1 MKGRIDSATRASSHA
16 RALQVSRLLSRLRL
30 AADDP
35 FRDADVRL
43 LFGAQAVSIL
53 GSQVS
58 HIAFPLIAVDVI
70 QASNG
75 SIVLLEAAFLMPFVL
90 LSLPVGALL
99 DRRARRPVM
108 VLMDLLRTA
117 ALLIVPLSF
126 VMDALTMPVLYAVL
140 FIIGAGTLIYDV
152 ANQSYLPALLRGPRL
167 AEANS
172 RIMVIDSGASV
183 AGPPIA
189 GVIIGRLGG
198 PLAILLDSL
207 SYLISALMLRKIKHL
222 EVPPVV
228 SEGAAPSRLRD
239 EIRQGLHW
247 VLTHPHLRG
256 NALAALLFNFFGAI
270 ANGAVL
276 IAYGRRE
283 LLLPAE
289 LLGLIL
295 GAGVLG
301 LLIGSLTA
309 RRIAER
315 IGVGR
320 SIILGGFLLPSMP
333 LGFALLDVSMGV
345 IVLALFSV
353 LFQVVA
359 FFGAALFHT
368 NQVTYRQLVTP
379 KALLGR
385 MNASMKWL
393 MLIGMPL
400 GAVVGSIIAEQ
411 YGLQAALYASA
422 IGIIVGPIPLFFSGI
437 ASVVRQPEHSEE

>member
-1 MKGRIDSATRASSHA
+1 MQT
-16 RALQVSRLLSRLRL
+16 LLSRLRL
-30 AADDP
+30 GADDP

-75 SIVLLEAAFLMPFVL
+75 SIVLLEAAFILPFVL

-117 ALLIVPLSF
+117 ALLIIPLS
-126 VMDALTMPVLYAVL
+126 VLLNALSMPVLYLVL
-140 FIIGAGTLIYDV
+140 FIIGAATLIYDV
-152 ANQSYLPALLRGPRL
+152 ANQSYLPELLRGSRL

-189 GVIIGRLGG
+189 GVIIGRFGG
-198 PLAILLDSL
+198 PLAIFLDSF
-207 SYLISALMLRKIKHL
+207 SYLISAAMLRRMKHV
-222 EVPPVV
+222 EVPPV
-228 SEGAAPSRLRD
+228 SSQGAAPSRLRD

-256 NALAALLFNFFGAI
+256 NALAALLFNFFGAM

-283 LLLPAE
+283 LLLHAE

-295 GAGVLG
+295 GAGVIG
-301 LLIGSLTA
+301 LLIGSLTS
-309 RRIAER
+309 RKIAAR

-320 SIILGGFLLPSMP
+320 SIILGGILLPSMP

-345 IVLALFSV
+345 VSIALFAV
-353 LFQVVA
+353 LFQVIA

-385 MNASMKWL
+385 MNASMKWV

-411 YGLQAALYASA
+411 LGLQAALYAGA
-422 IGIIVGPIPLFFSGI
+422 IGIVVGPIPLFFSGI
-437 ASVVRQPEHSEE
+437 ASVRRQPEHTDS

>member
-1 MKGRIDSATRASSHA
+1 MHA
-16 RALQVSRLLSRLRL
+16 LRSRLRL

-35 FRDADVRL
+35 FRVRDVRL

-108 VLMDLLRTA
+108 VLMDLLRTV
-117 ALLIVPLSF
+117 ALLIIPLSF
-126 VMDALTMPVLYAVL
+126 LLNSLSMPVLYAVL
-140 FIIGAGTLIYDV
+140 FIIGAATLIYDV
-152 ANQSYLPALLRGPRL
+152 ANQSYLPELLRGPRL

-207 SYLISALMLRKIKHL
+207 SYLISALMLRQIQHT
-222 EVPPVV
+222 ETPP
-228 SEGAAPSRLRD
+228 STTIDAPPSKLRD

-256 NALAALLFNFFGAI
+256 NAFAALLFNFFGAI

-289 LLGLIL
+289 LLGIIL
-295 GAGVLG
+295 GAGVIG
-301 LLIGSLTA
+301 LLIGSLSA
-309 RRIAER
+309 RTIAER
-315 IGVGR
+315 IGVGH

-333 LGFALLDVSMGV
+333 LGFAILDVSMGTAS
-345 IVLALFSV
+345 IALFAV
-353 LFQVVA
+353 LFQVIA

-385 MNASMKWL
+385 MNASMKWV

-400 GAVVGSIIAEQ
+400 GAVVGSIIAERF
-411 YGLQAALYASA
+411 GLHAALYASA
-422 IGIIVGPIPLFFSGI
+422 AGIVIGPIPLFFSGI
-437 ASVVRQPEHSEE
+437 RGVWTQPGHVD

>member
-1 MKGRIDSATRASSHA
+1 MIG
-16 RALQVSRLLSRLRL
+16 LLSRLRL

-126 VMDALTMPVLYAVL
+126 MLNALSMPVLYVVL

-152 ANQSYLPALLRGPRL
+152 ANQSHLPELLRGPRL

-189 GVIIGRLGG
+189 GVIIGRFGG
-198 PLAILLDSL
+198 PLAIFLDSF
-207 SYLISALMLRKIKHL
+207 SYLISALMLRKIKHV

-228 SEGAAPSRLRD
+228 IEGAAPSRLRD

-256 NALAALLFNFFGAI
+256 NAVAALLFNFFGAI

-309 RRIAER
+309 RRIAAR

-320 SIILGGFLLPSMP
+320 SIILGGFLLPTMP

-345 IVLALFSV
+345 VALALLSV

-385 MNASMKWL
+385 MNASMKWV

-411 YGLQAALYASA
+411 FGLQAALYASA
-422 IGIIVGPIPLFFSGI
+422 IGIIVGPIPLLFSGI
-437 ASVVRQPEHSEE
+437 ASVRRQPEHTDS

>member
-1 MKGRIDSATRASSHA
+1 MIG
-16 RALQVSRLLSRLRL
+16 LLSRLRL

-75 SIVLLEAAFLMPFVL
+75 SSVLLEAAFLMPFVL

-126 VMDALTMPVLYAVL
+126 MLNALSMPVLYVVL

-152 ANQSYLPALLRGPRL
+152 ANQSYLPELLRGPRL
-167 AEANS
+167 AEATS

-189 GVIIGRLGG
+189 GVIIGRFGG
-198 PLAILLDSL
+198 PLAIFLDSF
-207 SYLISALMLRKIKHL
+207 SYLISALMLRKIKHV

-228 SEGAAPSRLRD
+228 IEGAAPSRLRD

-256 NALAALLFNFFGAI
+256 NAVAALLFNFFGAI

-309 RRIAER
+309 RRIAAR

-320 SIILGGFLLPSMP
+320 SIILGGFLLPTMP

-345 IVLALFSV
+345 VALALLSV

-385 MNASMKWL
+385 MNASMKWV

-411 YGLQAALYASA
+411 FGLQAALYASA
-422 IGIIVGPIPLFFSGI
+422 IGIIVGPIPLLFSGI
-437 ASVVRQPEHSEE
+437 ASVRRQPEHTDS

>member
-1 MKGRIDSATRASSHA
+1 MIG
-16 RALQVSRLLSRLRL
+16 LLSRLRL

-126 VMDALTMPVLYAVL
+126 MLNALSMPVLYVVL

-152 ANQSYLPALLRGPRL
+152 ANQSHLPELLRGPRL

-198 PLAILLDSL
+198 PLAIFLDSF
-207 SYLISALMLRKIKHL
+207 SYLISALMLRKIKHV

-228 SEGAAPSRLRD
+228 IEGAAPSRLRD

-256 NALAALLFNFFGAI
+256 NAVAALLFNFFGAI

-309 RRIAER
+309 RRIAAR

-320 SIILGGFLLPSMP
+320 SIILGGFLLPTMP

-345 IVLALFSV
+345 AAIALFSV

-385 MNASMKWL
+385 MNASMKWV

-400 GAVVGSIIAEQ
+400 GAVVGSIIAERF
-411 YGLQAALYASA
+411 GLQAALYASA
-422 IGIIVGPIPLFFSGI
+422 IGIVVGPIPLLFSGI
-437 ASVVRQPEHSEE
+437 ASVRRQPEHTDS

>member
-1 MKGRIDSATRASSHA
+1 MQT
-16 RALQVSRLLSRLRL
+16 LLSRLRL
-30 AADDP
+30 GADDP

-75 SIVLLEAAFLMPFVL
+75 SIVLLEAAFILPFVL

-117 ALLIVPLSF
+117 ALLIIPLS
-126 VMDALTMPVLYAVL
+126 VLLNALSMPVLYLVL
-140 FIIGAGTLIYDV
+140 FIIGAATLIYDV
-152 ANQSYLPALLRGPRL
+152 ANQSYLPELLRGSRL

-189 GVIIGRLGG
+189 GVIIGRFGG
-198 PLAILLDSL
+198 PLAIFLDSF
-207 SYLISALMLRKIKHL
+207 SYLISAAMLRRMKHV
-222 EVPPVV
+222 EVPPV
-228 SEGAAPSRLRD
+228 SSQGAAPSRLRD

-256 NALAALLFNFFGAI
+256 NALAALLFNFFGAM

-295 GAGVLG
+295 GAGVIG
-301 LLIGSLTA
+301 LLIGSLTS
-309 RRIAER
+309 RKIAAR

-320 SIILGGFLLPSMP
+320 SIILGGILLPSMP

-345 IVLALFSV
+345 VSIALFAV
-353 LFQVVA
+353 LFQVIA

-385 MNASMKWL
+385 MNASMKWV
-393 MLIGMPL
+393 MLIGMPI

-411 YGLQAALYASA
+411 LGLQAALYASA
-422 IGIIVGPIPLFFSGI
+422 IGIIVGPIPLLFSGI
-437 ASVVRQPEHSEE
+437 ASVRRQPEHTDS

>member
-1 MKGRIDSATRASSHA
+1 M
-16 RALQVSRLLSRLRL
+16 SRLLSRLRL

-126 VMDALTMPVLYAVL
+126 VMDALSMPVLYVVL

-152 ANQSYLPALLRGPRL
+152 ANQSYLPELLRGPQL

-189 GVIIGRLGG
+189 GVIIGRFGG
-198 PLAILLDSL
+198 PFAIFLDSF
-207 SYLISALMLRKIKHL
+207 SYLISALMLRKIKHV

-228 SEGAAPSRLRD
+228 SGGAVPSRLRD

-301 LLIGSLTA
+301 LLIGSLSA
-309 RRIAER
+309 RSIAER

-345 IVLALFSV
+345 AVLALLSV

-385 MNASMKWL
+385 MNASMKWV

-400 GAVVGSIIAEQ
+400 GAVVGSIIAEGF
-411 YGLQAALYASA
+411 GLHAALYASA
-422 IGIIVGPIPLFFSGI
+422 IGIIVGPIPLLFSGI
-437 ASVVRQPEHSEE
+437 ASVQRQPEHTDS

>member
-1 MKGRIDSATRASSHA
+1 MIG
-16 RALQVSRLLSRLRL
+16 LLSRLRL

-126 VMDALTMPVLYAVL
+126 MLNALSMPVLYVVL

-152 ANQSYLPALLRGPRL
+152 ANQSYLPELLRGPRL

-189 GVIIGRLGG
+189 GVIIGRFGG
-198 PLAILLDSL
+198 PLAIFLDSF
-207 SYLISALMLRKIKHL
+207 SYLISALMLRKIKHV

-228 SEGAAPSRLRD
+228 IEGAAPSRLRD

-256 NALAALLFNFFGAI
+256 NAVAALLFNFFGAI

-283 LLLPAE
+283 LLL
-289 LLGLIL
+289 GLIL

-309 RRIAER
+309 RRIAAR

-320 SIILGGFLLPSMP
+320 SIILGGFLLPTMP

-345 IVLALFSV
+345 VALALLSV

-385 MNASMKWL
+385 MNASMKWV

-411 YGLQAALYASA
+411 FGLQAALYASA
-422 IGIIVGPIPLFFSGI
+422 IGIIVGPIPLLFSGI
-437 ASVVRQPEHSEE
+437 ASVRRQPEHTDS